1 MSKKKRA
8 PTSQKKSS
16 RTMIYAGIALLVII
30 AAVLYS
36 SLNRPT
42 DALTDPYSFE
52 SMTPA
57 QAKGNFSS
65 LDVNPSEPGKVRIV
79 EFMKFDCSHCYD
91 LHKEMPGIL
100 TKYGDKVEILYVPI
114 SFQGQPIKS
123 IEAYLIAKEMGKGK
137 EMRDALFKARF
148 ESNRD
153 VMEST
158 LVLED
163 VAASIG
169 LGSDFNTKLESG
181 YAEKAALKNNV
192 YAGMYVTKGTPTV
205 LINGKVV
212 EVPDIDA
219 TISSILNQ
227 AK

>member
-1 MSKKKRA
+1 
-8 PTSQKKSS
+8 
-16 RTMIYAGIALLVII
+16 
-30 AAVLYS
+30 
-36 SLNRPT
+36 
-42 DALTDPYSFE
+42 
-52 SMTPA
+52 MTPA
-57 QAKGNFSS
+57 QANGNYSS
-65 LDVNPSEPGKVRIV
+65 LDINPSEPGKVRIV

-100 TKYGDKVEILYVPI
+100 TKYGDKVEIIYVPI
-114 SFQGQPIKS
+114 SFQGQSIKS
-123 IEAYLIAKEMGKGK
+123 IDAYLIAKEMGRGK

-153 VMEST
+153 VMGSM
-158 LVLED
+158 LVLKD

-169 LGSDFNTKLESG
+169 LGPDFNSKLESG

-205 LINGKVV
+205 LINGRVV

-219 TISSILNQ
+219 TIASILNQ